1 MGIGTG
7 CVCSDFFARTLT
19 LCGTA
24 QFRGSQYPADF
35 IRRTAGGFHA
45 LASPRFY
52 RRIHVPE
59 SIGKSMTD
67 ILNITTLDKYFDGVK
82 ALDRFSSRVRQG
94 EILGLIGPNGA
105 GKTTLFNVL
114 TGFLGCDGGRA
125 FFQGK
130 NIVGRTPHRIR
141 GLGVSRTFQKLR
153 LIRQMTVLENVLLAF
168 QDQPGESLTRV
179 FFRSGRCHSHDG
191 TNTERALA
199 YLKDV
204 GLNEKAG
211 DLAGSLS
218 YGQQKLLSL
227 VCCLVSEP
235 KLLLLDE
242 PVAGI
247 NPSMME
253 KILSI
258 IQNQARNG
266 KTIVMIEHNMDVVSH
281 ICERVVF
288 MDMGQKISE
297 GTPEEVKN
305 DPKVI
310 EAYLD

>member
-1 MGIGTG
+1 MN
-7 CVCSDFFARTLT
+7 
-19 LCGTA
+19 
-24 QFRGSQYPADF
+24 
-35 IRRTAGGFHA
+35 
-45 LASPRFY
+45 
-52 RRIHVPE
+52 
-59 SIGKSMTD
+59 D
-67 ILNITTLDKYFDGVK
+67 ILHISKVNKYFDGIT
-82 ALDRFSSRVRQG
+82 ALDNFSCDVRQG

-114 TGFLGCDGGRA
+114 TGFLRSDGGRVT
-125 FFQGK
+125 FRDI
-130 NIVGRTPHRIR
+130 NIVGKQPHSIR
-141 GLGVSRTFQKLR
+141 GLGISRTFQKLR
-153 LIRQMTVLENVLLAF
+153 LICQMSVIENVLLGF
-168 QDQPGESLTRV
+168 QGQPGESLMRI
-179 FFRSGRCHSHDG
+179 FLQSGRCHAQDMD
-191 TNTERALA
+191 NRERALM
-199 YLKDV
+199 YLRNV
-204 GLNEKAG
+204 GLYEKVD

-235 KLLLLDE
+235 QLLLLDE

-253 KILSI
+253 KILDI
-258 IQNQARNG
+258 IQSQAKAG